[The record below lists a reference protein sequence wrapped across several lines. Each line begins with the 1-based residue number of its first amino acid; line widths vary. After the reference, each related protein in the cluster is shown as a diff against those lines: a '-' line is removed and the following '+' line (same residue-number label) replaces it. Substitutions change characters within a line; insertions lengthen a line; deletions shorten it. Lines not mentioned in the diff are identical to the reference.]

1 MHLDVTF
8 LAPYLDQVPALAQ
21 AADQVG
27 FDAFW
32 VSETRYNPF
41 LALTLAAEHSQRLF
55 LGTAVAIAFARSPM
69 VTAQT
74 AWDLQRYSHGRF
86 LLGLGTQVRA
96 HIERR
101 FGMPWDPPVPKL
113 REYILALREI
123 WASWQERRP
132 VRFRGRFYTI
142 TLMTDFFNPGPIA
155 HPRIPIYI
163 AGVNRGLIRLAGQMA
178 DGFHVHPLHSVRYLR
193 EVLLPTLV
201 EGLRDAGRSRREI
214 ALAATVLVVTGPNER
229 ERARARRFVRQQIA
243 FYASTPSYRL
253 VFDLHG
259 WSAVAERLSRMA
271 ARGEWDEMAS
281 LITDEMLHTFAVD
294 AAWDALPQALIQRY
308 EGLLD
313 RIALYYRFRPEA
325 QEAWRAFY
333 QTWRATLAQRYADA
347 EP

>member
-1 MHLDVTF
+1 MHLDVTL
-8 LAPYLDQVPALAQ
+8 LAPRLYQMPELAR

-32 VSETRYNPF
+32 VAETRHNPF
-41 LALTLAAEHSQRLF
+41 LPLVLVAEHSRTLR

-69 VTAQT
+69 VVAQA
-74 AWDLQRYSHGRF
+74 AWDLQRYSQGRF

-132 VRFRGRFYTI
+132 VRFRGQYYTF
-142 TLMTDFFNPGPIA
+142 TLMTDFFDPGPIA

-178 DGFHVHPLHSVRYLR
+178 DGFHIHPLHSIRYLR
-193 EVLLPTLV
+193 EVLLPTLA
-201 EGLRDAGRSRREI
+201 EGLRDAGRKRGEV
-214 ALAATVLVVTGPNER
+214 ALAATVLVVTGQTER
-229 ERARARRFVRQQIA
+229 ERTLMRALVRQQIA
-243 FYASTPSYRL
+243 FYASTPSYRM

-271 ARGEWDEMAS
+271 SRGEWDEMPD

-294 AAWDALPQALIQRY
+294 APWDDLPRALMERYFGLI
-308 EGLLD
+308 D
-313 RIALYYRFRPEA
+313 RLALYYRFRPEEVDA
-325 QEAWRAFY
+325 WVDLHKRWRTLLLTQYAKEA
-333 QTWRATLAQRYADA
+333 
-347 EP
+347 